1 MVIMNQ
7 TGYLLAGIAIGVV
20 GTTVAFKLSDKFRKK
35 DIEETYAEV
44 AVSEQPEV
52 TEENI
57 SIMDEVQEVLK
68 KPSTEADLKAVI
80 EELRKNEK

>member
-1 MVIMNQ
+1 MNQ

-35 DIEETYAEV
+35 DIEEAYAEV